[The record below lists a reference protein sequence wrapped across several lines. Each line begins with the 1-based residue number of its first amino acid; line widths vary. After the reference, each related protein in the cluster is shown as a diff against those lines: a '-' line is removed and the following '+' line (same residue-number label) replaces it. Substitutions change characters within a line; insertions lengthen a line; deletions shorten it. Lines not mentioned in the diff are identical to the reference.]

1 MCTVETTELW
11 QMLPILAHLGVQFT
25 EITHAVIVFCLFV
38 CLFFVKY
45 HLGGGVTFLTFI
57 KLSQQLLTKVTL
69 TEDVS
74 IIVSKIFIQLSS
86 QKA

>member
-38 CLFFVKY
+38 CFL
-45 HLGGGVTFLTFI
+45 LNITWGVAS
-57 KLSQQLLTKVTL
+57 LS
-69 TEDVS
+69 
-74 IIVSKIFIQLSS
+74 
-86 QKA
+86 